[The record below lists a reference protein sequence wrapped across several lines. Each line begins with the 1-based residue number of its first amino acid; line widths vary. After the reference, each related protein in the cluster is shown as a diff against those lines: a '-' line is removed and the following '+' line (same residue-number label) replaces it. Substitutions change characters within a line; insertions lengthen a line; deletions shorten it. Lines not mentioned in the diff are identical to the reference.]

1 MGICDCLPSTSPPPP
16 QKAMRVDAVS
26 CSHAH
31 LKQRVSQMAQ
41 HLSRGLLAVDSEIV
55 CMGCMLYPLPIL
67 KESCLL
73 SISLAC
79 TAEGE
84 GVGRKEVSLAEEVER
99 QHLLAMFHWESW
111 HRRTEA
117 YIVRTTSVLREA
129 EQALQDT
136 GTDYASLLSTMR
148 TVADSRAVNPMT
160 KNLRDVTMGIMSPLD
175 SDAIAFSHADV
186 LLLAV
191 ALYPDDVH
199 VLVRLADYLP
209 IGQQKW
215 DLFKRCMEMDASWEV
230 LILFAFAMR
239 KTGSPEIV
247 FPDGSCFG
255 VMDLLM
261 RAIEIITGM
270 GIVYSNMGHCM
281 EALGIAEVTLRG
293 EVMSPEMIYKRALSY
308 SPELPQPYTDL
319 GACLHGESTTLE
331 DGTVMTKDQ
340 LYKRS
345 ISVALSEKIND
356 SATSRC
362 YSNLANSLPDGG
374 ATTLEDGTV
383 MTQEE
388 LYKRAISIDPDFSN
402 AYNNLGT
409 CIPYGGTTR
418 LENGTVMTKEEV
430 FRKAVE
436 LNPNNSCA
444 EENLSD
450 CERYAEYKRL
460 STGSGGIGSS
470 RS

>member
-1 MGICDCLPSTSPPPP
+1 MGW
-16 QKAMRVDAVS
+16 
-26 CSHAH
+26 
-31 LKQRVSQMAQ
+31 
-41 HLSRGLLAVDSEIV
+41 
-55 CMGCMLYPLPIL
+55 MLDPLPIL

-84 GVGRKEVSLAEEVER
+84 AVGRKEVSLAEEVER

-111 HRRTEA
+111 HQQREA
-117 YIVRTTSVLREA
+117 YAVRTTSVLREA

-136 GTDYASLLSTMR
+136 GTDYASLLSAMR
-148 TVADSRAVNPMT
+148 TVADSRAVDPMT

-175 SDAIAFSHADV
+175 SDPIEFSHADV
-186 LLLAV
+186 LFLAV
-191 ALYPDDVH
+191 ALYPDNVPI
-199 VLVRLADYLP
+199 LVRLADYLP
-209 IGQQKW
+209 IGQEKW

-230 LILFAFAMR
+230 LILFGFALW
-239 KTGSPEIV
+239 KTHLPEMV

-255 VMDLLM
+255 VMDLFT
-261 RAIEIITGM
+261 RAIEMLPAVGD
-270 GIVYSNMGHCM
+270 VYSNMGHCM
-281 EALGIAEVTLRG
+281 EALGIDEVTLRG
-293 EVMSPEMIYKRALSY
+293 EVMSPEMIYKRAQTY

-319 GACLHGESTTLE
+319 GAFLDDELATLE

-345 ISVALSEKIND
+345 ISLYLSEKISD
-356 SATSRC
+356 PATSRC
-362 YSNLANSLPDGG
+362 YSNLANMLPDGG

-409 CIPYGGTTR
+409 CIPFGGTTR
-418 LENGTVMTKEEV
+418 LENGTIMTKEEV

-460 STGSGGIGSS
+460 SAGSGGFCSS